1 MVCQQQQNNNNNNKY
16 LIRLSYLLVMFV
28 FISLERRIVC
38 EMEEGRRQE
47 DISRVSL
54 QFLLVFLLAILH
66 YCLPDAVV

>member
-1 MVCQQQQNNNNNNKY
+1 MNNNKTITITIDT

-47 DISRVSL
+47 DISRVS
-54 QFLLVFLLAILH
+54 
-66 YCLPDAVV
+66 